1 MQADKLKLRLDAEES
16 LRSRSLTSRALSRLW
31 RDRLSTTAIAV
42 LLILTA
48 AAIAAPLITGL
59 LGVDPNTT
67 DASGSKY
74 LPVFSEGHLLGTDN
88 LGRDHLARLLY
99 AGQVSLF
106 IGFMSAFL
114 ALVIGVT
121 LGIITGYYGGI
132 IDDLVNWV
140 ITTLNAIPGL
150 VLIDRHL
157 GCFPARREFA
167 DFGHRILDLDSD
179 NPAWFAARPWPSAR
193 ANISSAQK
201 PSARPTSASCR
212 FTSFPN
218 VFSLTIVTLARN
230 IGIVM
235 LIEASLSFLGLGV
248 QPPTATWGNMLSK
261 SREFITKQPHL
272 MILPGLLIT
281 IVVLCPLC
289 HRRWLARCL
298 RPDRPGLSAALSR
311 SQTCT
316 A

>member
-1 MQADKLKLRLDAEES
+1 MFKRAGPSKEKAEGV
-16 LRSRSLTSRALSRLW
+16 LRSRSLTDLALARLW
-31 RDRLSTTAIAV
+31 NDRLSMAAITIMAV
-42 LLILTA
+42 LTLASIT
-48 AAIAAPLITGL
+48 APLITGA

-67 DASGSKY
+67 DASKSKY
-74 LPVFSEGHLLGTDN
+74 LPLFSEGHVLGTDN

-132 IDDLVNWV
+132 IDDLINWI

-150 VLIDRHL
+150 VLLIVISAVFRPDANSLILVIVFLTWTVTTRL
-157 GCFPARREFA
+157 VRGETLAIRSREFIVGA
-167 DFGHRILDLDSD
+167 KAIGASDLRIMQVHIL
-179 NPAWFAARPWPSAR
+179 
-193 ANISSAQK
+193 
-201 PSARPTSASCR
+201 
-212 FTSFPN
+212 PN

-261 SREFITKQPHL
+261 SREFIGKAPHL

-281 IVVLCPLC
+281 IVVLCLYIIGDG
-289 HRRWLARCL
+289 L
-298 RPDRPGLSAALSR
+298 RDAFDP
-311 SQTCT
+311 T
-316 A
+316 ATD

>member
-1 MQADKLKLRLDAEES
+1 MKADTASKAKVKGVLQ
-16 LRSRSLTSRALSRLW
+16 SRSLTDIALTRLW
-31 RDRLSTTAIAV
+31 HDRLSMVAIGI
-42 LLILTA
+42 LLFLTVA
-48 AAIAAPLITGL
+48 SIAAPLITGL

-67 DASGSKY
+67 DASASKY
-74 LPVFSEGHLLGTDN
+74 LPLFSDGHLLGTDN

-121 LGIITGYYGGI
+121 LGIVTGYYGGI
-132 IDDLVNWV
+132 IDDLVTWV

-150 VLIDRHL
+150 VLLIVISAVFKPDAPTLILVIVFLTWTATTRL
-157 GCFPARREFA
+157 VRGETLAIRSREYIVSA
-167 DFGHRILDLDSD
+167 KAIGASDLRIMQVHIL
-179 NPAWFAARPWPSAR
+179 
-193 ANISSAQK
+193 
-201 PSARPTSASCR
+201 
-212 FTSFPN
+212 PN

-272 MILPGLLIT
+272 MIFPGLLIA
-281 IVVLCPLC
+281 IVVLCLYMVGDG
-289 HRRWLARCL
+289 L
-298 RPDRPGLSAALSR
+298 RDAFDP
-311 SQTCT
+311 T
-316 A
+316 ATD

>member
-1 MQADKLKLRLDAEES
+1 MQVDKLKLKLDAEAT
-16 LRSRSLTSRALSRLW
+16 LRSRSLTDLALARLW
-31 RDRLSTTAIAV
+31 RDRLSMTAIAV
-42 LLILTA
+42 LLFLTA
-48 AAIAAPLITGL
+48 ASIAAPLITDA

-74 LPVFSEGHLLGTDN
+74 LSLFSEGHLLGTDN

-121 LGIITGYYGGI
+121 LGILTGYYGGV
-132 IDDLVNWV
+132 IDDIVNWI

-150 VLIDRHL
+150 VLLIVISAVFRPDANSLILVIVFLTWTATTRL
-157 GCFPARREFA
+157 VRGETLAIRAREYIVSA
-167 DFGHRILDLDSD
+167 KAIGASDFRVMQVHIL
-179 NPAWFAARPWPSAR
+179 
-193 ANISSAQK
+193 
-201 PSARPTSASCR
+201 
-212 FTSFPN
+212 PN

-235 LIEASLSFLGLGV
+235 LIEAALSFLGLGV

-261 SREFITKQPHL
+261 SREFITIQPHL

-281 IVVLCPLC
+281 VVVLCLYIIGDG
-289 HRRWLARCL
+289 L
-298 RPDRPGLSAALSR
+298 RDAFDP
-311 SQTCT
+311 T
-316 A
+316 ASD

>member
-1 MQADKLKLRLDAEES
+1 MGADDRKLKLDAEAV
-16 LRSRSLTSRALSRLW
+16 LRSRSLTDLALARLW
-31 RDRLSTTAIAV
+31 RDRLSMVSIAI
-42 LLILTA
+42 LLFLTA
-48 AAIAAPLITGL
+48 ASIAAPLITGA

-74 LPVFSEGHLLGTDN
+74 LPVFAEGHLLGTDN

-121 LGIITGYYGGI
+121 LGILTGYYGGV
-132 IDDLVNWV
+132 IDDLVNWI

-150 VLIDRHL
+150 VLLIVISAVFRPDATSLILVIVFLTWTATTRL
-157 GCFPARREFA
+157 VRGETLAIRAREYIVSA
-167 DFGHRILDLDSD
+167 KAIGASDFRVMQVHIL
-179 NPAWFAARPWPSAR
+179 
-193 ANISSAQK
+193 
-201 PSARPTSASCR
+201 
-212 FTSFPN
+212 PN

-235 LIEASLSFLGLGV
+235 LIEAALSFLGLGV

-261 SREFITKQPHL
+261 SREFITIAPHL

-281 IVVLCPLC
+281 IVVLCLYIIGDG
-289 HRRWLARCL
+289 L
-298 RPDRPGLSAALSR
+298 RDAFDP
-311 SQTCT
+311 T
-316 A
+316 ATD

>member
-1 MQADKLKLRLDAEES
+1 MQVDKLKLKLDAEAT
-16 LRSRSLTSRALSRLW
+16 LRSRSLTDLALARLW
-31 RDRLSTTAIAV
+31 RDRLSMTAIAV
-42 LLILTA
+42 LLFLTA
-48 AAIAAPLITGL
+48 ASIAAPLITGA

-74 LPVFSEGHLLGTDN
+74 LSLFSEGHLLGTDN

-121 LGIITGYYGGI
+121 LGILTGYYGGV
-132 IDDLVNWV
+132 IDDIVNWI

-150 VLIDRHL
+150 VLLIVISAVFRPDANSLILVIVFLTWTATTRL
-157 GCFPARREFA
+157 VRGETLAIRAREYIVSA
-167 DFGHRILDLDSD
+167 KAIGASDFRVMQVHIL
-179 NPAWFAARPWPSAR
+179 
-193 ANISSAQK
+193 
-201 PSARPTSASCR
+201 
-212 FTSFPN
+212 PN

-235 LIEASLSFLGLGV
+235 LIEAALSFLGLGV

-261 SREFITKQPHL
+261 SREFITIQPHL

-281 IVVLCPLC
+281 VVVLCLYIIGDG
-289 HRRWLARCL
+289 L
-298 RPDRPGLSAALSR
+298 RDAFDP
-311 SQTCT
+311 T
-316 A
+316 ASD

>member
-1 MQADKLKLRLDAEES
+1 MSTKVGSTKEKLDGP
-16 LRSRSLTSRALSRLW
+16 LRSRSLTDLALVRLW
-31 RDRLSTTAIAV
+31 NDRLSMLAIAIIV
-42 LLILTA
+42 LLTVASIT
-48 AAIAAPLITGL
+48 APLITGA

-67 DASGSKY
+67 DASKSKY
-74 LPVFSEGHLLGTDN
+74 LPLFSEGHVLGTDN

-132 IDDLVNWV
+132 IDDLINWI

-150 VLIDRHL
+150 VLLIVISAVFRPDANSLILVIVFLTWTVTTRL
-157 GCFPARREFA
+157 VRGETLAIRSREFIVGA
-167 DFGHRILDLDSD
+167 KAIGASDLRIMQVHVL
-179 NPAWFAARPWPSAR
+179 
-193 ANISSAQK
+193 
-201 PSARPTSASCR
+201 
-212 FTSFPN
+212 PN

-235 LIEASLSFLGLGV
+235 LIEAALSFLGLGV

-261 SREFITKQPHL
+261 SREFIGKAPHL

-281 IVVLCPLC
+281 IVVLCLYIIGDG
-289 HRRWLARCL
+289 L
-298 RPDRPGLSAALSR
+298 RDAFDP
-311 SQTCT
+311 T
-316 A
+316 AQE

>member
-1 MQADKLKLRLDAEES
+1 MQADEFKLKLDAEAT

-31 RDRLSTTAIAV
+31 RDRLSMVAIAV

-48 AAIAAPLITGL
+48 AAIGAPLITGL

-150 VLIDRHL
+150 VLLIVISAVFRPDANSLILVIVFLTWTATTRL
-157 GCFPARREFA
+157 VRGETLAIRAREYIVGAKAIGASDIRVMQV
-167 DFGHRILDLDSD
+167 HIL
-179 NPAWFAARPWPSAR
+179 
-193 ANISSAQK
+193 
-201 PSARPTSASCR
+201 
-212 FTSFPN
+212 PN

-281 IVVLCPLC
+281 IVVLCLYVIGDG
-289 HRRWLARCL
+289 L
-298 RPDRPGLSAALSR
+298 RDAFDP
-311 SQTCT
+311 T
-316 A
+316 AQD

>member
-1 MQADKLKLRLDAEES
+1 MSTKVES
-16 LRSRSLTSRALSRLW
+16 AKVKMDGPLRSRSLTDLALVRLW
-31 RDRLSTTAIAV
+31 NDRLSMLAIGIIV
-42 LLILTA
+42 LLTVASIT
-48 AAIAAPLITGL
+48 APLITGA

-67 DASGSKY
+67 DASKSKY
-74 LPVFSEGHLLGTDN
+74 LPLFSEGHVLGTDN

-132 IDDLVNWV
+132 IDDLINWI

-150 VLIDRHL
+150 VLLIVISAVFRPDANSLILVIVFLTWTVTTRL
-157 GCFPARREFA
+157 VRGETLAIRSREFIVGA
-167 DFGHRILDLDSD
+167 KAIGASDLRIMQVHVL
-179 NPAWFAARPWPSAR
+179 
-193 ANISSAQK
+193 
-201 PSARPTSASCR
+201 
-212 FTSFPN
+212 PN

-235 LIEASLSFLGLGV
+235 LIEAALSFLGLGV

-261 SREFITKQPHL
+261 SREFIGKAPHL

-281 IVVLCPLC
+281 IVVLCLYIIGDG
-289 HRRWLARCL
+289 L
-298 RPDRPGLSAALSR
+298 RDAFDP
-311 SQTCT
+311 T
-316 A
+316 AQE

>member
-1 MQADKLKLRLDAEES
+1 MQADNLKSKLDPEAT
-16 LRSRSLTSRALSRLW
+16 LRSRSLTDQALRRLW
-31 RDRLSTTAIAV
+31 RDRLSMAAIAV
-42 LLILTA
+42 LLFLTA
-48 AAIAAPLITGL
+48 ASIAAPLITGA

-74 LPVFSEGHLLGTDN
+74 LPPFSEGRLLGTDN

-121 LGIITGYYGGI
+121 LGILTGYYGGI

-140 ITTLNAIPGL
+140 ITTLNSIPVL
-150 VLIDRHL
+150 VLLIV
-157 GCFPARREFA
+157 
-167 DFGHRILDLDSD
+167 I
-179 NPAWFAARPWPSAR
+179 SAVF
-193 ANISSAQK
+193 
-201 PSARPTSASCR
+201 RPTAEALILIIVLITWTLTTRLVRGETLAIRAREYIVSAKAIGASDFR
-212 FTSFPN
+212 VMQVHILPN

-235 LIEASLSFLGLGV
+235 LIEAALSFLGLGV

-261 SREFITKQPHL
+261 SREFITKAPHL
-272 MILPGLLIT
+272 MIMPGFLIT
-281 IVVLCPLC
+281 AVVLCLYI
-289 HRRWLARCL
+289 LGDGL
-298 RPDRPGLSAALSR
+298 RDAFDP
-311 SQTCT
+311 T
-316 A
+316 AHD

>member
-1 MQADKLKLRLDAEES
+1 MSTKVES
-16 LRSRSLTSRALSRLW
+16 AKVKMDGPLRSRSLTDLALVRLW
-31 RDRLSTTAIAV
+31 NDRLSMLAIGIIV
-42 LLILTA
+42 LLTVASIT
-48 AAIAAPLITGL
+48 APLITGA

-67 DASGSKY
+67 DASKSKY
-74 LPVFSEGHLLGTDN
+74 LPLFSEGHVLGTDN

-132 IDDLVNWV
+132 IDDLINWI

-150 VLIDRHL
+150 VLLIVISAVFRPDANSLILVIVFLTWTVTTRL
-157 GCFPARREFA
+157 VRGETLAIRSREFIVGA
-167 DFGHRILDLDSD
+167 KAIGASDLRIMQVHIL
-179 NPAWFAARPWPSAR
+179 
-193 ANISSAQK
+193 
-201 PSARPTSASCR
+201 
-212 FTSFPN
+212 PN

-235 LIEASLSFLGLGV
+235 LIEAALSFLGLGV

-261 SREFITKQPHL
+261 SREFIGKAPHL

-281 IVVLCPLC
+281 IVVLCLYIIGDG
-289 HRRWLARCL
+289 L
-298 RPDRPGLSAALSR
+298 RDAFDP
-311 SQTCT
+311 T
-316 A
+316 AQE